1 MTHYCDCDHTPDTL
15 YYDDRGLLKGC
26 DNCIIIHRVDK
37 PCPMCEEDAIYHYIK
52 RGKVVG
58 CDRCITEEDVARP
71 RDEEL
76 EWAKEMTA
84 WAHEV
89 NRRAI

>member
-1 MTHYCDCDHTPDTL
+1 
-15 YYDDRGLLKGC
+15 
-26 DNCIIIHRVDK
+26 
-37 PCPMCEEDAIYHYIK
+37 MCEEDAIYHYIK

-58 CDRCITEEDVARP
+58 CDKCITEEDVAHP

-89 NRRAI
+89 NRRA